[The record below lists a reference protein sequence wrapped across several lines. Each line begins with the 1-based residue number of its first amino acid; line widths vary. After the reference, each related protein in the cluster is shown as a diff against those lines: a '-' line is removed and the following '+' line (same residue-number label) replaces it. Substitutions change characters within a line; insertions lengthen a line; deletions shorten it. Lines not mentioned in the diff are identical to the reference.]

1 MKMND
6 LIPKK
11 KTLAILAAAL
21 FLISTLLIATP
32 VNATITWKG
41 IPWGTAGYGSIAV
54 NVDGDLEV
62 TTSSCGTTNCW
73 GTAHYNTPSAFRAA
87 ATPWVRITFIDSGPG
102 SPGAQVWMEDEEYVF
117 PGAGAWTQFGAWDRP
132 GFENYRIYWWDY
144 DTDLSDNGLLDDS
157 SGWGWVD
164 TGVPRTAGTHTI
176 MLAMRADHT
185 VDYWLDGF
193 LVHST
198 TDITPNYFGD
208 IYLAGHSDVSH
219 PSQTVVFTDYQTGTD
234 YSPSGVQFVKKDVLS
249 HLIALRATITDKNDG
264 HKLDEAIK
272 HLTKSL
278 DLELWV
284 DGTHL
289 QAKHGEKVFNEEKDA
304 VVKLLELLKDK
315 KSTVDK
321 LTLQDF
327 INRLVDAD
335 KTLATVA
342 YNDAVAA
349 GGDAKKIAKANE
361 ELSKGDA
368 RALDGKFVDAIEH
381 YRNAWKHAIEAV

>member
-62 TTSSCGTTNCW
+62 TTSSCGTTSCW
-73 GTAHYNTPSAFRAA
+73 GTAHYNTPDAFRAA
-87 ATPWVRITFIDSGPG
+87 ATPWVKITFIDNGPG
-102 SPGAQVWMEDEEYVF
+102 SSAAQIWMEDETYDSNY
-117 PGAGAWTQFGAWDRP
+117 GMNTGTLGAWTQFGAWQRL
-132 GFENYRIYWWDY
+132 GFDTYRIYWWDY
-144 DTDLSDNGLLDDS
+144 DTGLD
-157 SGWGWVD
+157 GWVD
-164 TGVPRTAGTHTI
+164 TGVLRSAGTHI
-176 MLAMRADHT
+176 LMLAMRVDRT

-249 HLIALRATITDKNDG
+249 HLIALRATITDKSDG